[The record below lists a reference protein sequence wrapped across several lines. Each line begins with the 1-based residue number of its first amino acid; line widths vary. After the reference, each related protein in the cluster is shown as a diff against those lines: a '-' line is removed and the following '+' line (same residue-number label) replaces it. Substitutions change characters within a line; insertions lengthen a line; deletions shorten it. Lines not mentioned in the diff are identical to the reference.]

1 MNKKLLIP
9 LIIFLA
15 VAAAFLVQL
24 GRNAQGDDP
33 KALESALV
41 GKPVPQKTLTDLL
54 ENKTYGNEIF
64 QQCVGNLVSNLLCRA
79 SILESIG

>member
-41 GKPVPQKTLTDLL
+41 GKPVPQKTLTELWYTGSPL
-54 ENKTYGNEIF
+54 
-64 QQCVGNLVSNLLCRA
+64 
-79 SILESIG
+79 IGGITHF

>member
-9 LIIFLA
+9 LIVFLA
-15 VAAAFLVQL
+15 VASAFLVQL

-41 GKPVPQKTLTDLL
+41 GKPVPQKTLNGIYWKIKPTVMKFS
-54 ENKTYGNEIF
+54 NKVNRF
-64 QQCVGNLVSNLLCRA
+64 S
-79 SILESIG
+79 

>member
-41 GKPVPQKTLTDLL
+41 GKPVPQKLSL
-54 ENKTYGNEIF
+54 IH
-64 QQCVGNLVSNLLCRA
+64 
-79 SILESIG
+79 I

>member
-33 KALESALV
+33 K
-41 GKPVPQKTLTDLL
+41 
-54 ENKTYGNEIF
+54 EI
-64 QQCVGNLVSNLLCRA
+64 GRA
-79 SILESIG
+79 HV

>member
-41 GKPVPQKTLTDLL
+41 GTCAT
-54 ENKTYGNEIF
+54 ENINGF
-64 QQCVGNLVSNLLCRA
+64 
-79 SILESIG
+79 IGK

>member
-1 MNKKLLIP
+1 MNKKLLLP

-15 VAAAFLVQL
+15 VVVAFLVQL

-54 ENKTYGNEIF
+54 ENKTYGMKS
-64 QQCVGNLVSNLLCRA
+64 SNKVNRF
-79 SILESIG
+79 S

>member
-15 VAAAFLVQL
+15 VVIAFLVQL

-54 ENKTYGNEIF
+54 ETNSLK
-64 QQCVGNLVSNLLCRA
+64 CVGDLVSNLLCRT
-79 SILESIG
+79 SIFESIS